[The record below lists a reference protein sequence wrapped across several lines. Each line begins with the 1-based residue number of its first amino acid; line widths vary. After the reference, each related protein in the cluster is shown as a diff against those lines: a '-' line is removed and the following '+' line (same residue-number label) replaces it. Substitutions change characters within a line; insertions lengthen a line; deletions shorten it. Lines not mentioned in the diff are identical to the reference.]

1 MVSEVRILEQTPA
14 DVPQHINT
22 DRVVCVHRGCNSDT
36 RSGLKTP
43 MCLRCASF
51 QEPGQIPLPGSLAFL
66 LSVLLGHLSLLPSRI
81 FFTLSLCLSDS
92 LCSVLFCL
100 SLSLSFCHYQ
110 ILPEFLCLW
119 ESYSVS
125 LFPSSVGFH
134 LSSVLLFISLVV
146 L

>member
-43 MCLRCASF
+43 LCLRCASF
-51 QEPGQIPLPGSLAFL
+51 QEPGQIPLPGSLEFL

-100 SLSLSFCHYQ
+100 SLSLSV
-110 ILPEFLCLW
+110 
-119 ESYSVS
+119 SVTTKS
-125 LFPSSVGFH
+125 FPSSSVSENLTLLLYFPL
-134 LSSVLLFISLVV
+134 LSAFTYSRQCSLLR
-146 L
+146 